1 MSGGHILTATM
12 CETREQAR
20 FRTVGD
26 LQRTAACMMR
36 SMTGRKAR
44 VREGT
49 ADQPDLFVTHTVDRV
64 PTTAAV
70 DASGDAFIW
79 EGMPP
84 IRLVQRWRS
93 FVNQP

>member
-49 ADQPDLFVTHTVDRV
+49 ADQPDLFDEQGLGGMVNGHR
-64 PTTAAV
+64 PAA
-70 DASGDAFIW
+70 AAITPG
-79 EGMPP
+79 
-84 IRLVQRWRS
+84 
-93 FVNQP
+93 